1 MVKRYSDI
9 YRVQMPNIAPHV
21 CRHTYCS
28 NMAKAFFFSSYARK
42 HDKIL
47 LGKDS
52 QSIKNVFL
60 PEKYEITMIQKIFK
74 IDEKLTVEIFNEIV
88 RKDLVETANKFRH
101 QISKEINFEKKYEW
115 LYFYLDN
122 KRQ

>member
-1 MVKRYSDI
+1 
-9 YRVQMPNIAPHV
+9 
-21 CRHTYCS
+21 
-28 NMAKAFFFSSYARK
+28 
-42 HDKIL
+42 
-47 LGKDS
+47 
-52 QSIKNVFL
+52 
-60 PEKYEITMIQKIFK
+60 MIQKIFK